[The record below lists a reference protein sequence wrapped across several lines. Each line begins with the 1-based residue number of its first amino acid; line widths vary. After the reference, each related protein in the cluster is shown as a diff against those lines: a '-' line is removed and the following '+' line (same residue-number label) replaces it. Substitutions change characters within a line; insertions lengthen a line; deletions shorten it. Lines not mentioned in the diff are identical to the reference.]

1 MIDYETRSNQ
11 RSIQNSLNRTEAFQ
25 IRNESLLMHRPDGPL
40 NHDLLRRWEVS
51 QSKLESSQLSIADS
65 QARIERR
72 LEHILAKD
80 GGPVVSHSLDASS
93 PEGRQTWMNLG
104 RLLRK
109 EGITPSQVEKNK
121 DALIRAM
128 KATLDKDGS
137 RAESLSESYQTAPE
151 YHKSM
156 SSINNSLQPCN
167 VGSPIPSRS
176 HPSIRKDDLSQLL
189 GSAPPRTATFS
200 PQFLKRNEDI
210 FFNFERDQ
218 NIEVGMS
225 NLREGMLA
233 DPFDEIDNDDFSV
246 TEELSDFEAENLI

>member
-1 MIDYETRSNQ
+1 M
-11 RSIQNSLNRTEAFQ
+11 
-25 IRNESLLMHRPDGPL
+25 
-40 NHDLLRRWEVS
+40 S
-51 QSKLESSQLSIADS
+51 QLKLESSQLSIADS
-65 QARIERR
+65 QARIERQ

-80 GGPVVSHSLDASS
+80 DQRGGAVVSHSLDASS
-93 PEGRQTWMNLG
+93 PEGRQTWINLG

-128 KATLDKDGS
+128 KATLGKDGS

-151 YHKSM
+151 YPKSM
-156 SSINNSLQPCN
+156 SSINSSLQSCN
-167 VGSPIPSRS
+167 VGSPVPSRS
-176 HPSIRKDDLSQLL
+176 QPSIRKDDLSRLL
-189 GSAPPRTATFS
+189 GSAPPRSATFS
-200 PQFLKRNEDI
+200 PEFLKRNEDL

-233 DPFDEIDNDDFSV
+233 DPFDEFDNDDFSV
-246 TEELSDFEAENLI
+246 TEELSEFEAENLI